1 MDWHEHP
8 DPLARR
14 EDMSPPETARSNAAL
29 RDYALMG
36 PGRDLRSLRQK
47 YVEQMS
53 WWKEQVVQAKAASES
68 GQPPITRVAMKPPT
82 SRLNTLLDWS
92 ATHEWQARV
101 KRWDELQAHKAE
113 EAYEQ
118 ERIEMRKLRRDA
130 AQGAMKLSTQLLVL
144 LQQHK
149 MKPRTI
155 VDADGKTIEYP
166 PQVVGETTLPQAIG
180 TLDKAA
186 ALVRREYGDDT
197 AQVDITSGGKPI
209 TITEIVVERPKS
221 EEGD

>member
-14 EDMSPPETARSNAAL
+14 EDMTPPETARSNAAL

-36 PGRDLRSLRQK
+36 AGRDLRSLHQK
-47 YVEQMS
+47 YAEQMS
-53 WWKEQVVQAKAASES
+53 WWKEQTQPQPSERFPGVQRLASNPLA
-68 GQPPITRVAMKPPT
+68 QKPPT
-82 SRLNTLLDWS
+82 DKLNTLFTWS
-92 ATHEWQARV
+92 DKHEWQARV
-101 KRWDELQAHKAE
+101 KRWDELQARKAE

-130 AQGAMKLSTQLLVL
+130 AQGAMRLSTQMLVL

-149 MKPRTI
+149 MKPR
-155 VDADGKTIEYP
+155 VGPDGVEYP
-166 PQVVGETTLPQAIG
+166 PQVVGETTMKDAVS

-186 ALVRREYGDDT
+186 SLVRREYGDDVD
-197 AQVDITSGGKPI
+197 QVDVTSGGKPI
-209 TITEIVVERPKS
+209 AITEIVVERPKDAND
-221 EEGD
+221 G

>member
-14 EDMSPPETARSNAAL
+14 EDMTPLETARSNAAL

-36 PGRDLRSLRQK
+36 PGRDIRSLRQK

-53 WWKEQVVQAKAASES
+53 WWKEQVAQAKAASES
-68 GQPPITRVAMKPPT
+68 GQPPIKRVAMKPPT

-101 KRWDELQAHKAE
+101 KRWDEIQARKAE

-149 MKPRTI
+149 MKPR
-155 VDADGKTIEYP
+155 VGPDGVEYP
-166 PQVVGETTLPQAIG
+166 PQVVGETTMKDAVS

-186 ALVRREYGDDT
+186 SLVRREYGDDVD
-197 AQVDITSGGKPI
+197 QVDVTSGGKPI
-209 TITEIVVERPKS
+209 VITEIVVERPKAN
-221 EEGD
+221 EGE

>member
-14 EDMSPPETARSNAAL
+14 EDMTPPETARSNAAL

-36 PGRDLRSLRQK
+36 QSRTLRDLGQK

-53 WWKEQVVQAKAASES
+53 WYKQQVKQETSKGQA
-68 GQPPITRVAMKPPT
+68 VKPPAA
-82 SRLNTLLDWS
+82 NEKTLFGWS
-92 ATHEWQARV
+92 VTYEWQARV
-101 KRWDELQAHKAE
+101 KRWDEIQAHKAE

-130 AQGAMKLSTQLLVL
+130 AQGAMRLSTQLLVL

-149 MKPRTI
+149 MKPR
-155 VDADGKTIEYP
+155 VGPDGVEYP
-166 PQVVGETTLPQAIG
+166 PQVVGETTMKDAVS

-186 ALVRREYGDDT
+186 ALVRREYGDDID
-197 AQVDITSGGKPI
+197 QVDVTSGGKPI
-209 TITEIVVERPKS
+209 AITEIVVERPKS
-221 EEGD
+221 NEGE